1 MAKIE
6 QAQFVH
12 EFETYGPAY
21 MRDKHDMAIR
31 SIMSRRKTVENL
43 IGRPLVSPIGPGG
56 KPRAPGRG
64 NHRLEWKIENGE
76 VLIGSDAHIWNDKY
90 TPAMRAFVKFAKER
104 NPKGI
109 ILNGD
114 IFDGAAISRHAP
126 IMWERSPSVIEE
138 LEAVQNWLNE
148 LVLSAP
154 KKALMAWPQGNHDA
168 RFESRL
174 ADRAHEY
181 AKIKGFHLKD
191 HFSNRLT
198 PCWSVWIND
207 QVVVRHRG
215 RGGDHAVW
223 NNTIRSGKTI
233 VTGHLHSPKVVPFRD
248 YNPGTRYGVDCGCLA
263 DPYGPQFLAY
273 TEDGFRNHGSGF
285 AVLKFV
291 NGELLEPSLCLTWD
305 DNHVQF
311 RGEIIKV

>member
-1 MAKIE
+1 MTISTE
-6 QAQFVH
+6 QFAAD
-12 EFETYGPAY
+12 FERLGATGFSQ
-21 MRDKHDMAIR
+21 KHGVNVR
-31 SIMSRRKTVENL
+31 NVLKRRRNVESEL
-43 IGRPLVSPIGPGG
+43 GRPLESPTGPGG
-56 KPRAPGRG
+56 RPKAPGKG

-114 IFDGAAISRHAP
+114 IFDGAGISRHAP
-126 IMWERSPSVIEE
+126 IMWEKSPLVIEE

-148 LVLSAP
+148 LVLAAP

-191 HFSNRLT
+191 HFSNRLA

-207 QVVVRHRG
+207 AVVVKHRG
-215 RGGDHAVW
+215 RGGDHAV
-223 NNTIRSGKTI
+223 
-233 VTGHLHSPKVVPFRD
+233 
-248 YNPGTRYGVDCGCLA
+248 
-263 DPYGPQFLAY
+263 
-273 TEDGFRNHGSGF
+273 
-285 AVLKFV
+285 
-291 NGELLEPSLCLTWD
+291 
-305 DNHVQF
+305 
-311 RGEIIKV
+311 

>member
-1 MAKIE
+1 MAISTE
-6 QAQFVH
+6 QFVAD
-12 EFETYGPAY
+12 FEKLGAAGTAE
-21 MRDKHDMAIR
+21 KHGISVR
-31 SIMSRRKTVENL
+31 NVLKRRRNVETE
-43 IGRPLVSPIGPGG
+43 IGRPVENPFGPGG

-104 NPKGI
+104 NPKAV

-126 IMWERSPSVIEE
+126 IMWKRSPSVIEE

-148 LVLSAP
+148 LVLASP
-154 KKALMAWPQGNHDA
+154 KKTLMAWPQGNHDA

-181 AKIKGFHLKD
+181 AKVKGFHLKD

-207 QVVVRHRG
+207 QVVVKNRG
-215 RGGDHAVW
+215 RGGDHAAW
-223 NNTIRSGKTI
+223 NNAIRSGKTI
-233 VTGHLHSPKVVPFRD
+233 VTGHLHSAKVVPFGD
-248 YNPGTRYGVDCGCLA
+248 YNGHRYGVDCGCLA
-263 DPYGPQFLAY
+263 DPHGPQFLAY
-273 TEDGFRNHGSGF
+273 TEDGFRNHRSGF
-285 AVLKFV
+285 VVLKFV
-291 NGELLEPSLCLTWD
+291 DGELLEPSLCLTWD

-311 RGEIIKV
+311 RGEIIRV